1 MLTQTEVITFFNHQ
15 LEVWEEVNQ
24 RFSDL
29 NNVLSKQLNINGFEV
44 TISHNPMRIRSSA
57 AKVDKASIAARQCFL
72 CDANRPAQQ
81 LHLDW
86 KNYRILV
93 NPFPILPRH
102 FTIIAKEHRPQSI
115 ATAIY
120 DMKELALILP
130 DFAIFY
136 NGPACGAS
144 APDHFHFQAV
154 EKSALPMMTGR
165 PIPFGVITLNGGNIT
180 QQSVNNI
187 LSRLPKNEDEYEP
200 KVNIFC
206 TSETNVPQLTI
217 IPRRKHRPDFYGEDG
232 MLISPA
238 SIDLAGVIVAPRLAD
253 YENIN
258 INVIK
263 SIYSQLCFSQS
274 EINNLLNDNPSL

>member
-15 LEVWEEVNQ
+15 LEVWGEVNQ
-24 RFSDL
+24 RFADL
-29 NNVLSKQLNINGFEV
+29 NNVLTKQLDINGFEV
-44 TISHNPMRIRSSA
+44 TICYNPMRIRSSA
-57 AKVDKASIAARQCFL
+57 AKVDKASIASRQCFL

-81 LHLDW
+81 LHIDW

-115 ATAIY
+115 ATAID
-120 DMKELALILP
+120 DMKELALLLH

-154 EKSALPMMTGR
+154 EKSALPMMTGQ
-165 PIPFGVITLNGGNIT
+165 PIPFGIITLNGGNVT

-187 LSRLPKNEDEYEP
+187 LSRLPKNDDEYET

-217 IPRRKHRPDFYGEDG
+217 IPRRQHRPDFYGEDG

-253 YENIN
+253 FENIDL
-258 INVIK
+258 NVIK

>member
-15 LEVWEEVNQ
+15 LEVWGEVNQ

-29 NNVLSKQLNINGFEV
+29 NNVLSKQLDINGFEV

-81 LHLDW
+81 LHIDW

-115 ATAIY
+115 ATAID

-154 EKSALPMMTGR
+154 EKSALPMMTGQ
-165 PIPFGVITLNGGNIT
+165 PIPFGVITLNGENIT

-206 TSETNVPQLTI
+206 TSEANIPQLTI
-217 IPRRKHRPDFYGEDG
+217 IPRRQHRPDFYGEDG

-253 YENIN
+253 YENIDL
-258 INVIK
+258 NVIK
-263 SIYSQLCFSQS
+263 SIYSQLCYSQS